1 MKKGVR
7 RCAQLGAQNALKEPP
22 SAIGESAKTTSRKR
36 GYKMTRNKGT
46 LLVSMIVLCLVCAG
60 LLLSQGASSAAEKK
74 EILIGAV
81 NSATGEN
88 VLTAKECR
96 WAYEQAIADVNK
108 KGGILV
114 KELNKKLPVKLVFA
128 DDKSTADGGAAAMER
143 LIKVNKVDVALS
155 SNITPINLAAAT
167 VAEKY
172 KVYYSI
178 ATSWLD
184 FVEKE
189 NFKYVSDIF
198 TDTTRAAIAPF
209 EIWKSLPADQRPKNP
224 AMLIEDSP
232 DGQGFGTG
240 LKATAQAAGFK
251 FVVDEPFN
259 VGANDFSAQIL
270 KYRAAKVDALITL
283 MSPEQAVL
291 LVRQMKEQNY
301 RIPYIHGFK
310 GFWPREFEKALG
322 KDANYIIHD
331 GFWSSRNGAPG
342 SDDLQKRF
350 IKDFKR
356 DSVSV
361 GLSYVNAQ
369 ILCMAIDR
377 AGSLKADK
385 IRDAVFG
392 KEFKGTVMG
401 DVKYNEKG
409 LAFSPLL
416 ALQWMDGERMQLFP
430 AVPSYK
436 YKPAPATW

>member
-1 MKKGVR
+1 MIGIHRRVYRTHQKRRGQDMTKKR
-7 RCAQLGAQNALKEPP
+7 RV
-22 SAIGESAKTTSRKR
+22 
-36 GYKMTRNKGT
+36 
-46 LLVSMIVLCLVCAG
+46 LLVWIGILCVVGMG
-60 LLLSQGASSAAEKK
+60 LLFWQGTGSAADKK
-74 EILIGAV
+74 EIVIGAV
-81 NSATGEN
+81 NSMTGEN

-108 KGGILV
+108 KGGIFI

-143 LIKVNKVDVALS
+143 LIKVNHVDVALS

-178 ATSWLD
+178 ATSWID

-198 TDTTRAAIAPF
+198 TDTGRAAIAPF
-209 EIWKSLPADQRPKNP
+209 EIWKKLPADQRPKNP

-232 DGQGFGTG
+232 DGQGFGAG

-270 KYRAAKVDALITL
+270 KYKAAKVDALIAL

-291 LVRQMKEQNY
+291 FVRQLKEQSY

-310 GFWPREFEKALG
+310 GFWPREFEKTLG

-342 SDDLQKRF
+342 SEDLQKRF
-350 IKDFKR
+350 VKEFKN

-369 ILCMAIDR
+369 ILCMAIER
-377 AGSLKADK
+377 AGSLKAEK
-385 IRDAVFG
+385 VRDAVFG
-392 KEFKGTVMG
+392 KEFKGTIMG

-416 ALQWMDGERMQLFP
+416 ALQWMNGERMQLFP

-436 YKPAPATW
+436 YKPAPAAW

>member
-1 MKKGVR
+1 MTKKR
-7 RCAQLGAQNALKEPP
+7 
-22 SAIGESAKTTSRKR
+22 S
-36 GYKMTRNKGT
+36 T
-46 LLVSMIVLCLVCAG
+46 LLVWMVVLCLVGVA
-60 LLLSQGASSAAEKK
+60 LVLSHGTSSAAEKK
-74 EILIGAV
+74 EILIGAI
-81 NSATGEN
+81 NSLTGEN
-88 VLTAKECR
+88 ALTAKELK

-108 KGGILV
+108 KGGIFV
-114 KELNKKLPVKLVFA
+114 KDLNKKLPVKLVFA

-143 LIKVNKVDVALS
+143 LIKVNKVDLVLS

-172 KVYYSI
+172 KMYYAI

-189 NFKYVSDIF
+189 KFKYVSDVF

-232 DGQGFGTG
+232 DGQGFGAG
-240 LKATAQAAGFK
+240 LKATATAAGFK
-251 FVVDEPFN
+251 FTVDEPFN

-270 KYRAAKVDALITL
+270 KYKAAKVDALIVL

-291 LVRQMKEQNY
+291 LVRQLKEQGY

-310 GFWPREFEKALG
+310 GFWPREFQKTLG
-322 KDANYIIHD
+322 KDADYIIHD
-331 GFWSSRNGAPG
+331 GFWSSKNGAPG

-350 IKDFKR
+350 IKQFKN

-369 ILCMAIDR
+369 ILCMAIEK
-377 AGSLKADK
+377 AGSLKSDK
-385 IRDAVFG
+385 VRDAVFG
-392 KEFKGTVMG
+392 QEFKGTIMG
-401 DVKYNEKG
+401 DIKYNEKG
-409 LAFSPLL
+409 LAYSPLL
-416 ALQWMDGERMQLFP
+416 ALQWMNGERVQLFP
-430 AVPSYK
+430 AVPGVK

>member
-1 MKKGVR
+1 MTKKRFLFVW
-7 RCAQLGAQNALKEPP
+7 
-22 SAIGESAKTTSRKR
+22 T
-36 GYKMTRNKGT
+36 
-46 LLVSMIVLCLVCAG
+46 VLVCFLG
-60 LLLSQGASSAAEKK
+60 MSLLLIHGTSSAAEKK
-74 EILIGAV
+74 EILIGAI
-81 NSATGEN
+81 NSLTGEN
-88 VLTAKECR
+88 ALTAKELK

-108 KGGILV
+108 KGGISV
-114 KELNKKLPVKLVFA
+114 KDLNKKLPVKLVFA

-143 LIKVNKVDVALS
+143 LIKVNKVDLVLS

-172 KVYYSI
+172 KMYYAI

-189 NFKYVSDIF
+189 KFKYVSDIF
-198 TDTTRAAIAPF
+198 TDTGRAAIAPF

-232 DGQGFGTG
+232 DGQGFGAG

-270 KYRAAKVDALITL
+270 KYKAAKVDALIAL

-291 LVRQMKEQNY
+291 LVRQMKEQAY
-301 RIPYIHGFK
+301 RIPYLHGFK
-310 GFWPREFEKALG
+310 GFWPREFEKTLG
-322 KDANYIIHD
+322 KDSNYIIHD
-331 GFWSSRNGAPG
+331 GFWSSKNGAPG

-350 IKDFKR
+350 IKQFKN

-361 GLSYVNAQ
+361 GLSYANAQ
-369 ILCMAIDR
+369 ILCMAVEK
-377 AGSLKADK
+377 AGSLKPEK
-385 IRDAVFG
+385 VRDAVFG
-392 KEFKGTVMG
+392 KEFKGTILG

-409 LAFSPLL
+409 LAYSPLL
-416 ALQWMDGERMQLFP
+416 ALQWLDGERIQLFP
-430 AVPSYK
+430 AVKGVK